1 MKSIDR
7 IPTSKIQR
15 ASKIVSTGLKVG
27 VNYAKYYGQ
36 KLVTDENQAKHEL
49 NSANAEDIYDGLK
62 ELKGSALKVA
72 QMLSMEKNILPR
84 AYVEKFSLAQFS
96 VPPLSAPLV
105 KKTFRRYFSKNPED
119 VFDRF
124 SEQSVNAA
132 SIGQVHKAVLGEKTL
147 AVKIQYPGVAESISS
162 DLALVKPIAKK
173 MFNIKGEGSD
183 EYFLEVEHK
192 LIEETDYT
200 RELNQ
205 SAQMAED
212 CAHIPNLRF
221 PTYYPKLSCDRILT
235 MDWMQGQHLSEWC
248 QSPFTSEQGQN
259 LGQTL
264 WDFYMYQM
272 HVLGRIHADPHP
284 GNFLIDDQDNLMVI
298 DFGCLKEIP
307 EDFYGPYFELAQ
319 KENLQ
324 NPEYFE
330 RQLYAL
336 EILKP
341 EDSPKEKEFFRS
353 IFHEMLSLFT
363 KPFHGET
370 FDFSNQEFFD
380 QIGELG
386 QKYANDSA
394 LKEMNGNRGSKHF
407 IYINRTFFGLYN
419 LMFDLKAKDVV
430 INNFKKY
437 THGAP
442 AQQAVLV

>member
-36 KLVTDENQAKHEL
+36 KLVIDENQAKQEL

-212 CAHIPNLRF
+212 CGHIPNLRF
-221 PTYYPKLSCDRILT
+221 PTYYPELSCDRILT

-272 HVLGRIHADPHP
+272 HVLRRIHADPHP

-363 KPFHGET
+363 KPFQGEI

-437 THGAP
+437 TQGAP

>member
-36 KLVTDENQAKHEL
+36 KLVIDENQAKQEL

-221 PTYYPKLSCDRILT
+221 PSYYPELSCDRILT

-248 QSPFTSEQGQN
+248 QTPFTSEQGQN
-259 LGQTL
+259 IGQTL
-264 WDFYMYQM
+264 WDFYMHQM
-272 HVLGRIHADPHP
+272 HVLRRIHADPHP

-363 KPFHGET
+363 KPFQGEI

-437 THGAP
+437 TQGAP

>member
-36 KLVTDENQAKHEL
+36 KLVIDENQAKQEL

-84 AYVEKFSLAQFS
+84 AYVENFSLAQFS

-221 PTYYPKLSCDRILT
+221 PTYYPELSCDRILT
-235 MDWMQGQHLSEWC
+235 MDWMQGQHLSDWC

-272 HVLGRIHADPHP
+272 HVLRRIHADPHP

-363 KPFHGET
+363 KPFQGEI

-437 THGAP
+437 TQGAP

>member
-36 KLVTDENQAKHEL
+36 KLVIDENQAKQEL

-221 PTYYPKLSCDRILT
+221 PSYYPELSCDRILT
-235 MDWMQGQHLSEWC
+235 MDWMQGQHLSDWC

-259 LGQTL
+259 IGQTL
-264 WDFYMYQM
+264 WDFYMHQM
-272 HVLGRIHADPHP
+272 HVLRRIHADPHP

-363 KPFHGET
+363 KPFQGEI

-437 THGAP
+437 TQGAP